1 MLLKVDNS
9 LESKVEVTS
18 LRYRLSNEENE
29 ENIERFFYRQFTSIA
44 AGWVSIGRRFTE
56 LAFELKQYSYHRK
69 ITKPH
74 NASWAMKVRN
84 ILQVLRTMNYVK
96 TVK

>member
-1 MLLKVDNS
+1 M
-9 LESKVEVTS
+9 EVTS

-44 AGWVSIGRRFTE
+44 AGYEFTVYVWAPIYRISIRN
-56 LAFELKQYSYHRK
+56 LKQYSYHRK
-69 ITKPH
+69 ITKPQ
-74 NASWAMKVRN
+74 NASWAMKVCN

-96 TVK
+96 TGTVK